1 MRGKA
6 IVIVAL
12 ALAGCAKGDGGG
24 DAAASE
30 MGATDSVAAESATAR
45 GPGIAITAAP
55 GVAFRYAYDFR
66 LPAARISSTQ
76 EAHAQACE
84 ALGLAR
90 CRITGMHYAVGR
102 DASDIDASLDFKLDP
117 GIARKFGTGGIDA
130 VIKAGG
136 KIGSVDIKGSDAGG
150 AIKAIDDASARQ
162 RADLA
167 RIEAQLAKLS
177 PEARDRVTL
186 QEQADAL
193 RQSLNANAA
202 SKGAQQDS
210 LATTPMHF
218 DYGTT
223 DSFAGFDAASPIGMA
238 LALGAQSFLA
248 ALGLLTIVLAGGLP
262 WALLAL
268 AGWWLWRQVR
278 ARLGAAPQSLAQG

>member
-6 IVIVAL
+6 LVMIAL
-12 ALAGCAKGDGGG
+12 VLAGCAKTEGGREAPAS
-24 DAAASE
+24 DAMASE
-30 MGATDSVAAESATAR
+30 ERMTDASPAR
-45 GPGIAITAAP
+45 GPGIGVTAAP
-55 GVAFRYAYDFR
+55 GVAFRYAYEFR
-66 LPAARISSTQ
+66 LPAARISTTQ

-102 DASDIDASLDFKLDP
+102 DANDITASLDFKLDP
-117 GIARKFGTGGIDA
+117 AIARKFGTGGIDA
-130 VIKAGG
+130 VVKAGG
-136 KIGSVDIKGSDAGG
+136 KLGSVDITGTDAGG
-150 AIKAIDDASARQ
+150 AIKAIDEASARQ
-162 RADLA
+162 RADLD
-167 RIEAQLAKLS
+167 RIEAQLAKL
-177 PEARDRVTL
+177 PAKARDRVTL

-202 SKGAQQDS
+202 SKGVQQES

-223 DSFAGFDAASPIGMA
+223 DSFAGFDAESPIAIG
-238 LALGAQSFLA
+238 LSLGQQSFLA
-248 ALGLLTIVLAGGLP
+248 ALSLLTIVLAGGLP

-268 AGWWLWRQVR
+268 AGWWVWRR
-278 ARLGAAPQSLAQG
+278 ARKRIVAE

>member
-1 MRGKA
+1 MRGRA
-6 IVIVAL
+6 VVIVAL
-12 ALAGCAKGDGGG
+12 MLAGCAKSEGGRDAPAG
-24 DAAASE
+24 DAMTTESAASE
-30 MGATDSVAAESATAR
+30 SADAR

-102 DASDIDASLDFKLDP
+102 GASDVDASLDFKLDP
-117 GIARKFGTGGIDA
+117 GIARKFGTTGIDT
-130 VIKAGG
+130 VVKAGG
-136 KIGSVDIKGSDAGG
+136 KLGSVDITGTDAGG
-150 AIKAIDDASARQ
+150 AIKAIDQESARQ
-162 RADLA
+162 RADLD
-167 RIEAQLAKLS
+167 RIDAQLAKL
-177 PEARDRVTL
+177 PAKARERVTL

-202 SKGAQQDS
+202 SKGAQQAS

-223 DSFAGFDAASPIGMA
+223 DSFAGFDAESPIAIG
-238 LALGAQSFLA
+238 LSLGQQSFLA
-248 ALGLLTIVLAGGLP
+248 ALSLLTIVLAGGLP

-268 AGWWLWRQVR
+268 VGWWLWR
-278 ARLGAAPQSLAQG
+278 RLRKRFVAE

>member
-6 IVIVAL
+6 LVMIAL
-12 ALAGCAKGDGGG
+12 LLAGCAKSEGGREAPAS
-24 DAAASE
+24 DAMASE
-30 MGATDSVAAESATAR
+30 ERMTDANPAR
-45 GPGIAITAAP
+45 GPGIAVTAAP
-55 GVAFRYAYDFR
+55 GVAFRYVYEFR

-102 DASDIDASLDFKLDP
+102 GANDITASLDFKLDP
-117 GIARKFGTGGIDA
+117 GIARKFGTAGIDA
-130 VIKAGG
+130 VVKAGG
-136 KIGSVDIKGSDAGG
+136 KLGSVDVTGTDAGG
-150 AIKAIDDASARQ
+150 AIKAIDHESARQ
-162 RADLA
+162 RADLD
-167 RIEAQLAKLS
+167 RIEAQLAKL
-177 PEARDRVTL
+177 PAKARDRVTL
-186 QEQADAL
+186 QDQADAL

-202 SKGAQQDS
+202 SKGAQQES

-223 DSFAGFDAASPIGMA
+223 DSFAGFDAESPIAIG
-238 LALGAQSFLA
+238 LSLGQQSFLA
-248 ALGLLTIVLAGGLP
+248 ALSLLTIVLAGGLP

-268 AGWWLWRQVR
+268 AGWWIWR
-278 ARLGAAPQSLAQG
+278 RLRKRIVAE

>member
-6 IVIVAL
+6 VVIVAL
-12 ALAGCAKGDGGG
+12 MLAGCAKSEGGREAPAG
-24 DAAASE
+24 DAMS
-30 MGATDSVAAESATAR
+30 TESATSESFNAR
-45 GPGIAITAAP
+45 GPGISLTAAP

-90 CRITGMHYAVGR
+90 CRITGMHFAVGR
-102 DASDIDASLDFKLDP
+102 GASDITASLDFKLDP
-117 GIARKFGTGGIDA
+117 ALARKFGTTGIDT
-130 VIKAGG
+130 VVKAGG
-136 KIGSVDIKGSDAGG
+136 KLGSVDITGTDAGG
-150 AIKAIDDASARQ
+150 AIKAIDQESARQ
-162 RADLA
+162 RADLD
-167 RIEAQLAKLS
+167 RIEAQLAKL
-177 PEARDRVTL
+177 PAKARERVTL

-202 SKGAQQDS
+202 SKGAQQAS

-223 DSFAGFDAASPIGMA
+223 DSFAGFDADSPIAIGLS
-238 LALGAQSFLA
+238 LAQQSFLA
-248 ALGLLTIVLAGGLP
+248 AMSLLTIVLAGGLP

-268 AGWWLWRQVR
+268 AGWWIWR
-278 ARLGAAPQSLAQG
+278 RLRKRFAPE